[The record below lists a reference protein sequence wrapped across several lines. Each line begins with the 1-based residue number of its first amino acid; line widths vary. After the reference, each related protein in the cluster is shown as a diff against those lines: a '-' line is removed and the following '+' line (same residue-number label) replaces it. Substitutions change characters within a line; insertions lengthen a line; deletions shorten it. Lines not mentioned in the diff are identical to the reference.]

1 MSVAAHR
8 PGSSVQAQVEGFEA
22 DPQAASDG
30 INSLQGTIWTPCDF
44 PAQLDQ
50 DLPITYGGYQSLKQH
65 LLGKRVK
72 TRDARVTDALLKSWG
87 MTSWKQ
93 YVLDQYL
100 STY

>member
-1 MSVAAHR
+1 MRQLQLRQSARYLTGCVY
-8 PGSSVQAQVEGFEA
+8 A
-22 DPQAASDG
+22 DQAASDG